1 MNNEKSSSSLKIN
14 MVLNAV
20 NGFMNVIFPLI
31 TFPYISKTLGVTEIG
46 KVNFTNSFISYFI
59 LLAGLG
65 INAYAI
71 REGARIRNKSEEIN
85 KFASQVFTINIL
97 SAVSSYILLFIIVN
111 IFDTLDSYKKSIY
124 IYSIIILS
132 TTIGADWIFTIY
144 EDFLWT
150 TIRKFVVKIV
160 SLVLMFLF
168 IKEPSD
174 TIKYILIMVLADSGG
189 YLVNIFFIPKYCK
202 IKLTFKINFKEHI
215 KPILILFATAV
226 SVTIFVNL
234 DITLLGILCSDE
246 DVGIYSVSS
255 KIYII
260 IKTILSSVIVAA
272 IPRLSSALDDTDNA
286 KFEEIVNDVF
296 KTLVTVL
303 IPAVIGIIS
312 LRKEIILIVSNE
324 TFSKADSSLYIL
336 GISLIASLFSWFWGQ
351 CVLVPLRKEKI
362 VLVSNIV
369 SAVVNIVLNI
379 TLMPVFDGNAAAFS
393 TLVSEIICYIW
404 ARVIAR
410 KYIKL
415 KNIPR
420 FTIKIL
426 IGCVVEI
433 IVICG
438 LKLLV
443 GNFLIY
449 TVLSISF
456 SIILYFIVEKILKNE
471 SLGNLGN
478 KIFNKI

>member
-111 IFDTLDSYKKSIY
+111 IFDTLDSYKKSIF

-174 TIKYILIMVLADSGG
+174 TIKYL
-189 YLVNIFFIPKYCK
+189 
-202 IKLTFKINFKEHI
+202 
-215 KPILILFATAV
+215 
-226 SVTIFVNL
+226 
-234 DITLLGILCSDE
+234 
-246 DVGIYSVSS
+246 
-255 KIYII
+255 
-260 IKTILSSVIVAA
+260 
-272 IPRLSSALDDTDNA
+272 
-286 KFEEIVNDVF
+286 
-296 KTLVTVL
+296 
-303 IPAVIGIIS
+303 
-312 LRKEIILIVSNE
+312 
-324 TFSKADSSLYIL
+324 
-336 GISLIASLFSWFWGQ
+336 SLIH
-351 CVLVPLRKEKI
+351 I
-362 VLVSNIV
+362 
-369 SAVVNIVLNI
+369 
-379 TLMPVFDGNAAAFS
+379 
-393 TLVSEIICYIW
+393 SEPTRPY
-404 ARVIAR
+404 
-410 KYIKL
+410 
-415 KNIPR
+415 
-420 FTIKIL
+420 
-426 IGCVVEI
+426 
-433 IVICG
+433 
-438 LKLLV
+438 
-443 GNFLIY
+443 
-449 TVLSISF
+449 
-456 SIILYFIVEKILKNE
+456 
-471 SLGNLGN
+471 
-478 KIFNKI
+478 

>member
-1 MNNEKSSSSLKIN
+1 M
-14 MVLNAV
+14 
-20 NGFMNVIFPLI
+20 
-31 TFPYISKTLGVTEIG
+31 
-46 KVNFTNSFISYFI
+46 
-59 LLAGLG
+59 
-65 INAYAI
+65 
-71 REGARIRNKSEEIN
+71 
-85 KFASQVFTINIL
+85 
-97 SAVSSYILLFIIVN
+97 
-111 IFDTLDSYKKSIY
+111 
-124 IYSIIILS
+124 
-132 TTIGADWIFTIY
+132 
-144 EDFLWT
+144 
-150 TIRKFVVKIV
+150 
-160 SLVLMFLF
+160 
-168 IKEPSD
+168 
-174 TIKYILIMVLADSGG
+174 
-189 YLVNIFFIPKYCK
+189 
-202 IKLTFKINFKEHI
+202 
-215 KPILILFATAV
+215 
-226 SVTIFVNL
+226 
-234 DITLLGILCSDE
+234 
-246 DVGIYSVSS
+246 GIYSVSS

-379 TLMPVFDGNAAAFS
+379 TLMPVFAGNAAAFS